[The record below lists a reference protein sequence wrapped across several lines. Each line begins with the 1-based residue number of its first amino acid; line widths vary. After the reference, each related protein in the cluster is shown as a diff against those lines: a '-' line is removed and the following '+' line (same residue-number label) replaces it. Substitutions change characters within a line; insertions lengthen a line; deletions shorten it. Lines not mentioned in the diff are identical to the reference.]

1 LILKLV
7 SWISALD
14 CTSDASLFL
23 LTGRLSATPPL
34 TPTNPSS
41 VLLSVSF
48 DGYFDLVSTMTFT
61 EEVHAVKR
69 IYNSDFFMIGGIGK
83 VWIVQMIMKSGL
95 CEIVC
100 LRDLDIGIIGRIEI
114 DENIAYLLEREGNRM
129 ATLMFRKSLER
140 IHS

>member
-1 LILKLV
+1 
-7 SWISALD
+7 
-14 CTSDASLFL
+14 
-23 LTGRLSATPPL
+23 
-34 TPTNPSS
+34 
-41 VLLSVSF
+41 
-48 DGYFDLVSTMTFT
+48 
-61 EEVHAVKR
+61 
-69 IYNSDFFMIGGIGK
+69 
-83 VWIVQMIMKSGL
+83 MIMKSGL

>member
-1 LILKLV
+1 
-7 SWISALD
+7 
-14 CTSDASLFL
+14 L